1 MVNASSL
8 SQSIMVSLI
17 RNGLPKTSSPKH
29 IVIVG
34 AGMAGLVSASLLK
47 EAGHQVTILEASD
60 RIGGRVFTI
69 RSPFYGGQFIEVGA
83 MRIPSTHQLTLEY
96 ASKFRLPLNE
106 FINQTQNDLI
116 YVNGVKTRRWM
127 YEQDPNILR
136 FPLAPHERGKTAD
149 ELAQLAVKP
158 IIDFIRQDPE
168 RHWPIVIKE
177 FDKYSMELFMRYN
190 PVGTSL
196 SAAAVNFINV
206 MSGFEGFPELAFLE
220 ILRDFILF
228 TPSTRFYEISGG
240 FDKLPRAFLPQLKEN
255 IHTNYKMTK
264 ITQQGNNVTIA
275 GLQTHTSEPFQ
286 VTADLAIITVP
297 FTVLQL
303 VEVEPYNLFSYYKWN
318 AIRQLHYVSSTKI
331 GIQFSRRFWEE
342 NGLYGGQSVTDLP
355 IRLSYYPSHDLGGPG
370 GVVLASYTWEDD
382 ALPWINMSKE
392 EQVMKALKI
401 MADIHGDVV
410 YKTFVTGVTHNW
422 VLSPFAAGAFALFKP
437 IQETELSPYIST
449 PEGRIH
455 FAGEHVSDY
464 HGWIQGAIQ
473 SAIRVAFEI
482 NGISLRPYLTS

>member
-8 SQSIMVSLI
+8 TQSSMVSFI

-47 EAGHQVTILEASD
+47 DAGHQVTILEASD
-60 RIGGRVFTI
+60 RVGGRVFTL
-69 RSPFYGGQFIEVGA
+69 RSPFYDDQYMEAGA

-96 ASKFRLPLNE
+96 VSKFRLPLQE
-106 FINQTQNDLI
+106 FINLTPNDLL

-158 IIDFIRQDPE
+158 IMDFISQDPE
-168 RHWPIVIKE
+168 KHWPIVVEE
-177 FDKYSMELFMRYN
+177 FDKYSMELFMRFN
-190 PVGTSL
+190 PVGPSL
-196 SAAAVNFINV
+196 SAVAVNMINV
-206 MSGFEGFPELAFLE
+206 LSGFEGFPELSFLE

-228 TPSTRFYEISGG
+228 NPSTRFYEISGG
-240 FDKLPRAFLPQLKEN
+240 FDKLPRSFLPQLQEN
-255 IHTNYKMTK
+255 IHLNCKMTK
-264 ITQQGNNVTIA
+264 ISQHGNNVTIS
-275 GLQTHTSEPFQ
+275 GVQTQTTEPFH

-303 VEVEPYNLFSYYKWN
+303 VEVEPYNLFSYQKWN
-318 AIRQLHYVSSTKI
+318 AIRQLNYVSSTKI
-331 GIQFSRRFWEE
+331 GIQFSHRFWEE

-355 IRLSYYPSHDLGGPG
+355 IRLSYFPSHRFGETG
-370 GVVLASYTWEDD
+370 GVVLVSYTWEDD
-382 ALPWINMSKE
+382 ALPWINMSNE
-392 EQVMKALKI
+392 EQVMEALKI

-410 YKTFVTGVTHNW
+410 YKTFVTGVAHNW
-422 VLSPFAAGAFALFKP
+422 VLCPYAAGAFTMFKP
-437 IQETELSPYIST
+437 LQETELSPYIST
-449 PEGRIH
+449 PEGRVH
-455 FAGEHVSDY
+455 FAGEHASDY

-473 SAIRVAFEI
+473 SAIRVAYEI
-482 NGISLRPYLTS
+482 NAVPTT